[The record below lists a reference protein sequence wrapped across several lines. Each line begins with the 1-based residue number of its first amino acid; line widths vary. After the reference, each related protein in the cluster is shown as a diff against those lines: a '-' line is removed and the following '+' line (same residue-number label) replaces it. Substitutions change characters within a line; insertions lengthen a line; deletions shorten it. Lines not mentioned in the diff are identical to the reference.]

1 ISKVIRISLPK
12 SHKSAWDS
20 KMCEFHCPNRI
31 SHWEIQS
38 YTKHIGQFEQPGIN
52 PEVIRTYSLIH
63 RPAGTPQ
70 EEIDVY
76 YASKLLQL
84 NKSIKEGIQ
93 NERLVSYFCQKHVT
107 QFIYIACFL
116 CIYVLF
122 YILVYIVYGF
132 YFLFICHTDYFFVF
146 LAKL

>member
-1 ISKVIRISLPK
+1 
-12 SHKSAWDS
+12 
-20 KMCEFHCPNRI
+20 MCEYHCPNRI

-84 NKSIKEGIQ
+84 NKSMKEGIQ
-93 NERLVSYFCQKHVT
+93 NERLVSYFCQKHGT
-107 QFIYIACFL
+107 QFIYMDHFL
-116 CIYVLF
+116 CTAVLF
-122 YILVYIVYGF
+122 YIPVYIVDGD
-132 YFLFICHTDYFFVF
+132 YFWCDCHTAVLCDI
-146 LAKL
+146 LADL